1 MTLNMIGAAR
11 IPHVIAPL
19 VRLADQRPAD
29 APGHETLSEQKAV
42 GDTSLSLAQPRDLQI
57 VDESRSLAVLRY
69 KSHLKL
75 KQTDDGAI
83 EIKFK
88 SQLKFNYEFQSEDG
102 TTIRL
107 SAKVK
112 TQISYEQTGEE
123 SFEFKARVKFQ
134 LSMVQETV
142 ESGLTPVL
150 DSDEV
155 TDAQRLAVSSALQDF
170 GDMVDLVTNQ
180 FLDNTLVGDDLIVNV
195 ASAFNELTRSVQSE
209 LPEEVEPPIVPA
221 EEPPL
226 DVSAE
231 VVDDSVP
238 PVAVA
243 DQDVLLVDI
252 ATVEDELQSAVG
264 DTPDAD
270 QAAEQPIGDVG
281 VTGNG
286 EMVEGET
293 DDPPEIVASSGE
305 AEMPAVTS
313 SYSDRSVFVD
323 LRVKFVQ
330 SLSYLVSVLDSPS
343 DDANT
348 SVMNA
353 NIWAHTKLNIRLAA
367 YNQTQAWGENLPETN
382 LDAEV

>member
-1 MTLNMIGAAR
+1 MTLNSIGAAR
-11 IPHVIAPL
+11 IPRVIAPL
-19 VRLADQRPAD
+19 MRLADRRPVD
-29 APGHETLSEQKAV
+29 APGYETLSEQKAV
-42 GDTSLSLAQPRDLQI
+42 DDTPLSLAQPRDLQI
-57 VDESRSLAVLRY
+57 VGESRSLAVLRF
-69 KSHLKL
+69 KSHLRL
-75 KQTDDGAI
+75 EQTDDGAI

-88 SQLKFNYEFQSEDG
+88 SQLKFSYEFQSEDG

-134 LSMVQETV
+134 LSIVQKTV
-142 ESGLTPVL
+142 ESGLAPVL
-150 DSDEV
+150 DSGEV
-155 TDAQRLAVSSALQDF
+155 TDEQRSAISSALQDF
-170 GDMVDLVTNQ
+170 GDVVERLTTQ
-180 FLDNTLVGDDLIVNV
+180 FLDDMLVGDDLIVSV
-195 ASAFNELTRSVQSE
+195 VSAFNELTRSVQSV
-209 LPEEVEPPIVPA
+209 LPEEAEPPILPA

-243 DQDVLLVDI
+243 DQDVSPVDI
-252 ATVEDELQSAVG
+252 TTVEGELLSDIG

-270 QAAEQPIGDVG
+270 QPTEQPVGDVG
-281 VTGNG
+281 VTGDG

-293 DDPPEIVASSGE
+293 DDPLEIVAGSAE
-305 AEMPAVTS
+305 AEVPAVTS
-313 SYSDRSVFVD
+313 SYSVRSVFVD

-343 DDANT
+343 DDADT
-348 SVMNA
+348 SVISA
-353 NIWAHTKLNIRLAA
+353 NIWAHTKLDIRLAA
-367 YNQTQAWGENLPETN
+367 YSQTQAWGENLPGIN
-382 LDAEV
+382 VDAEA